1 MYSQRRTH
9 TGEAAMDGDKRM
21 RRRIRQVVFM
31 ITAAVILNSVLML
44 KVWQFLSAPSVEMLI
59 ECLETTLLLLAFTL
73 LGKLS

>member
-1 MYSQRRTH
+1 
-9 TGEAAMDGDKRM
+9 MDGDKRM

>member
-1 MYSQRRTH
+1 
-9 TGEAAMDGDKRM
+9 MDGDKRM
-21 RRRIRQVVFM
+21 RRRIRQAVFM